1 MMTNNGFLMLQPD
14 EIQTY
19 LYANQPGREIKL
31 VQLHHTW
38 SPEYKHFDGKNH
50 FTRQA
55 SMRESHLARG
65 ISGIA
70 QHFTVFPDGL
80 ILTGRNL
87 EQNPAGIKG
96 ANSGAVCIE
105 NFGNFDK
112 GHDKMTAE
120 QADAIVMLTAA
131 LCRKFNL
138 NPAKSVVYH
147 CWFTAGGQAIGDYD
161 PRKSAKTCPG
171 TAFFGGNT
179 KNDFVK
185 NLLPCIKSAMK
196 TMDEAEEEEKEQMR
210 YKYYEDMPDW
220 AKPTISKLVKKG
232 ILKGDGKGVLNLS
245 EDALKIFVV
254 NDRAGLYDE

>member
-1 MMTNNGFLMLQPD
+1 MKNNGFLMFRPD
-14 EIQTY
+14 EAESFLTGHM
-19 LYANQPGREIKL
+19 PEREIRL

-55 SMRESHLARG
+55 SMRQSHLARG
-65 ISGIA
+65 FSDIA

-80 ILTGRNL
+80 IVTGRSL
-87 EQNPAGIKG
+87 AQNPAGIKG

-120 QADAIVMLTAA
+120 QADAIIILTAA
-131 LCRKFNL
+131 LCRKFKL
-138 NPAKSVVYH
+138 NPAKSVIYH
-147 CWFTAGGQAIGDYD
+147 CWFTADGHRLDDYD
-161 PRKSAKTCPG
+161 PAKSAKTCPG

-196 TMDEAEEEEKEQMR
+196 TMDEAEEEKEQMR
-210 YKYYEDMPDW
+210 YKYYEDVPDW
-220 AKPTISKLVKKG
+220 AKPVVAKLVHKG
-232 ILKGDGKGVLNLS
+232 LLAGKGDGVLDLS
-245 EDALKIFVV
+245 EDMLREFYI
-254 NDRAGLYDE
+254 NDKCGLYDDK

>member
-1 MMTNNGFLMLQPD
+1 
-14 EIQTY
+14 
-19 LYANQPGREIKL
+19 
-31 VQLHHTW
+31 
-38 SPEYKHFDGKNH
+38 
-50 FTRQA
+50 
-55 SMRESHLARG
+55 MRESHLARG
-65 ISGIA
+65 FSDIA

-80 ILTGRNL
+80 IVTGRSL

-120 QADAIVMLTAA
+120 QADAIIILTAA

-138 NPAKSVVYH
+138 NPAKSVIYH
-147 CWFTAGGQAIGDYD
+147 CWFTADGYRLVDYI
-161 PRKSAKTCPG
+161 PAKSAKTCPG

-179 KNDFVK
+179 RNDFVK

-196 TMDEAEEEEKEQMR
+196 TMDEAEEETKQMR

>member
-1 MMTNNGFLMLQPD
+1 MIANNGFLMLRPD

-19 LYANQPGREIKL
+19 LDANQPGREIKL

-38 SPEYKHFDGKNH
+38 SPEYKHFDGRNH

-55 SMRESHLARG
+55 SMRQSHLARG
-65 ISGIA
+65 FADIA

-80 ILTGRNL
+80 IVTGRSL
-87 EQNPAGIKG
+87 AQNPAGIKG

-120 QADAIVMLTAA
+120 QADAIIILTAA
-131 LCRKFNL
+131 LCRKFCL
-138 NPAKSVVYH
+138 NPAKSVIYH
-147 CWFTAGGQAIGDYD
+147 CWFTADGHRLDDYN
-161 PRKSAKTCPG
+161 PVKSAKTCPG

-179 KNDFVK
+179 KDAFTK

-196 TMDEAEEEEKEQMR
+196 TMDEAEEEKEQMR

>member
-1 MMTNNGFLMLQPD
+1 MIANNGFLMLRPD

-19 LYANQPGREIKL
+19 LDANQPGREIKL

-38 SPEYKHFDGKNH
+38 SPEYKHFDGRNH

-55 SMRESHLARG
+55 AMRQSHLARG
-65 ISGIA
+65 FNDIA

-80 ILTGRNL
+80 IVTGRSL
-87 EQNPAGIKG
+87 EKDPAGIVG
-96 ANSGAVCIE
+96 ANSGAICIE

-120 QADAIVMLTAA
+120 QADAIVILTAA

-138 NPAKSVVYH
+138 NPAKSVIYH

-161 PRKSAKTCPG
+161 PHKSAKTCPG

-196 TMDEAEEEEKEQMR
+196 TMDETKEEKMQMR
-210 YKYYEDMPDW
+210 YKYYEDVPDCW
-220 AKPTISKLVKKG
+220 KPLIAKLVHKG
-232 ILKGDGKGVLNLS
+232 YLHGKGDGVLDLT
-245 EDALKIFVV
+245 EDMIRVWATID
-254 NDRAGLYDE
+254 NAGLYGE